1 MSTIETED
9 ERGGVV
15 CTAILSEDGLYRLK
29 LTRHWDFSCITLC
42 VVMLNPST
50 ADAMNDDPT
59 IRKVMTFAKANGY
72 GGIAV
77 YNMAA
82 LRATNP
88 NKLLEPGVDAVGPDN
103 ITFLREAALMYDDI
117 LVAWGSHKYAHPE
130 RTAVLHYMLAG
141 LGARIWCLGIN
152 KDGNP
157 KHPLYLRNDT
167 KMVPYAPTI

>member
-1 MSTIETED
+1 MKKLTEGFIRNGCLYGAHISD
-9 ERGGVV
+9 
-15 CTAILSEDGLYRLK
+15 DGLYRL
-29 LTRHWDFSCITLC
+29 LLYRIWDESCHVLG

-50 ADAMNDDPT
+50 ADAMKDDPT
-59 IRKVMTFAKANGY
+59 IRKVMTLAKAHGY

-77 YNMAA
+77 YNMAS
-82 LRATNP
+82 LRATKP
-88 NKLLEPGVDAVGPDN
+88 DKLLESDVDVVGPDN
-103 ITFLREAALMYDDI
+103 LTYLRRAAMNHNDI

-130 RTAVLHYMLAG
+130 RTAVMCYLLAG
-141 LGARIWCLGIN
+141 LGSRLLCLGIN